1 MQQQALS
8 AIVAWV
14 RLERAMDTF
23 NLTLKQTFGITGLQL
38 AILRILAERPALPLA
53 ALRKALV
60 MHPATLGQAVD
71 ELRVKGLCIVRT
83 NPEDRRARLVALT
96 PEGERLLAEAP
107 LAGPVRLR
115 QVKVAPARLDR
126 LAAALEDAIELFG
139 LTDWAP
145 AEKPGAAR
153 RTGPADPDPMAS

>member
-14 RLERAMDTF
+14 RLDQAIEKLNAHLRKD
-23 NLTLKQTFGITGLQL
+23 FGVTGLQL

-71 ELRVKGLCIVRT
+71 ELRKLGFCTVARD
-83 NPEDRRARLVALT
+83 ERDRRARLVAITEAGASLL
-96 PEGERLLAEAP
+96 ERAP

-115 QVKVAPARLDR
+115 AFRTSPQRLEK
-126 LAAALEDAIELFG
+126 LAGAFEDAIDLFG
-139 LTDWAP
+139 LKPWAP
-145 AEKPGAAR
+145 PKRKETR
-153 RTGPADPDPMAS
+153 DE